1 MSAGRPADVRI
12 EDLLDPVFPPGV
24 AESLAARD
32 AAAEG
37 IEWSVDAVRR
47 AARDAAG
54 LDDFGDGLIDEPLA
68 LLVRI
73 GRHNEMQRGAGLM
86 SLYEALVANAV
97 QRLLI
102 VDYLRRHPEV
112 HDIEISRPIV
122 IAGQARTG
130 TTHLHNLLAAD
141 PALRSLQYWES
152 LEPVPPLA
160 EQASGAAD
168 GTAADPRHRRVE
180 EALAGLNY
188 ALPHFKR
195 MHDMYAAHVH
205 EEVQLQMPA
214 FGGMLW
220 ETTLHDERF
229 RDWYLATDQ
238 TPWYE
243 WMRTVLKVCT
253 HVGGGGRWVLKS
265 PQHVEQA
272 GPLMAAFPDATVLCT
287 HRDPVAVTKSLSTML
302 AYTARTSVRP
312 ERLVDVAHYW
322 IDRIERMF
330 RAYTAGR
337 GLLPAGQSMDVHFSE
352 FMQDDVAMVARIY
365 DLAGQPFTSE
375 VRAAMDAFMDSHR
388 RAKHGRVIYDL
399 DDVGRDPVERR
410 AALQFYVDRFGVA
423 SE

>member
-1 MSAGRPADVRI
+1 MSAERPADVRI
-12 EDLLDPVFPPGV
+12 DDLLDPVFPPGV
-24 AESLAARD
+24 DEALSARD
-32 AAAEG
+32 AEAEA

-47 AARDAAG
+47 DAREASG

-68 LLVRI
+68 LLVQI
-73 GRHNEMQRGAGLM
+73 GRHNERCRGAGLVTF
-86 SLYEALVANAV
+86 YETLVANAV

-102 VDYLRRHPEV
+102 VDYIKRYPEV
-112 HDIEISRPIV
+112 GDIEISRPIV

-160 EQASGAAD
+160 EQGADRA
-168 GTAADPRHRRVE
+168 GGADPRYRRVE

-195 MHDMYAAHVH
+195 MHDMYTAHVH

-220 ETTLHDERF
+220 ETILHDERF

-253 HVGGGGRWVLKS
+253 HVGGGRWVLKS
-265 PQHVEQA
+265 PQHVEQL

-287 HRDPVAVTKSLSTML
+287 HRDPVAVTKSIATML
-302 AYTARTSVRP
+302 AYTARTSARP
-312 ERLVDVAHYW
+312 ECLIDVAHYW
-322 IDRIERMF
+322 IDRVERMF
-330 RAYTAGR
+330 RAYAAGR
-337 GLLPAGQSMDVHFSE
+337 DLVPSEQSMDVHFNE
-352 FMQDDVAMVARIY
+352 FMQDDVAMVARVY
-365 DLAGQPFTSE
+365 GLAGRPFTPE
-375 VRAAMDAFMDSHR
+375 VRGAMDAFMDAHPR
-388 RAKHGRVIYDL
+388 GKHGRVLYDL
-399 DDVGRDPVERR
+399 AAVGRDPGERR

-423 SE
+423 TE